1 MKAIQIE
8 AFGNPA
14 RGSLGTRSVLRSEI
28 VHSVQPFVAR
38 LRRLLFLRSPGL
50 ASNWTLWALIMV
62 AIRPGKRF
70 SISGQRDVLYI
81 STPRHSL
88 QIKLQCEH
96 QSLEPR
102 PSKTGKWQDRHQP
115 QQRSAPIALVIV
127 AVLSIALAACNNNQ
141 QPATHLSPPEVTVSK
156 PVQRDIVD
164 WVEFTGRMAAINF
177 VKIMPRVSG
186 YIVNIPFS
194 EGDIVHKG
202 DLLFQ
207 IDPRPYQHAYEQAVG
222 QLQQA
227 KANQQLQEVTFTR
240 QQRLRDTGVIA
251 KEDYD
256 TALSNKNQAKAQV
269 VSAQAAVDSAALNLE
284 FTRVTSPIDGRVS
297 RQLVNIGNLVQADT
311 AELTRVVSVDPI
323 YAYFN
328 VDELAELRYQRLVK
342 DGKLVSS
349 REGGAPVYLQL
360 QDETGFPHEGII
372 NFADNAY
379 DSSTGTLLVRGTFRN
394 PDGFLVPGNFIRV
407 RIPASPKYNSLL
419 VADRAIGSDQDEKF
433 VYVVDSGN
441 FARLRRIT
449 VGPLADGLRVVKS
462 GLHPD
467 DVVIVNGII
476 KVRPNSPV
484 KAQQGSMEEFT
495 SNDPATPL
503 LGSK

>member
-28 VHSVQPFVAR
+28 VHSVQPFFAR
-38 LRRLLFLRSPGL
+38 LRRLLFSRSHGL
-50 ASNWTLWALIMV
+50 ASNWTLWALIMD

-81 STPRHSL
+81 ATPRHSL
-88 QIKLQCEH
+88 RIKLQCEH
-96 QSLEPR
+96 QSLEPS

-115 QQRSAPIALVIV
+115 QQRSAPIALIIV
-127 AVLSIALAACNNNQ
+127 AVLSIALAACNNQ

-164 WVEFTGRMAAINF
+164 WVEFTGRMAAISF

-227 KANQQLQEVTFTR
+227 TANQQLQEVTFTR

-311 AELTRVVSVDPI
+311 AELTTVVSVDPI

-349 REGGAPVYLQL
+349 REGGAPVYVQL

-407 RIPASPKYNSLL
+407 RIPASPKYNALL

-433 VYVVDSGN
+433 VYVVDSAKFCPSSSHN
-441 FARLRRIT
+441 CRAARRW
-449 VGPLADGLRVVKS
+449 VA
-462 GLHPD
+462 
-467 DVVIVNGII
+467 
-476 KVRPNSPV
+476 
-484 KAQQGSMEEFT
+484 
-495 SNDPATPL
+495 
-503 LGSK
+503 GSKIGTASR